1 MSSTI
6 EIPATYKAAVYDE
19 PGTISTKIV
28 ELPTPEP
35 AEGQVLIKLT
45 HSGVCHS
52 DLSVMT
58 RSWALLPSPTPKD
71 QVGGHEG
78 IGQVVKLGPG
88 AESSGLKLGSRVGVK
103 WLASICGECEDS
115 LPPAA
120 PCKAG
125 RDGCCLK
132 RSISGYFVP
141 GTFQQYVL
149 GPAHY
154 VTPIPDGLSA
164 VDAAPMLCAGITV
177 YAALV
182 RSRAQRGDWVVIS
195 GAGGGLGHLAVQA
208 AARGLGLRVVGV
220 DHPSKADLVRESGA
234 EHFVDMTQYG
244 RDEAGSQ
251 ALAAH
256 VHELCDGLGAHA
268 VVVCTPSNVAY
279 AQALGLL
286 RFDGTLVCVGVPEY
300 TPEPIGGS
308 FPFHIINLSL
318 NIVGS
323 TVGNNNDA
331 AAVLALA
338 AKGVIKSRSHVIKLD
353 ELTSAFEK
361 MHEGKLKGRVV
372 LDLWA

>member
-1 MSSTI
+1 MD
-6 EIPATYKAAVYDE
+6 IPATYRAAVYDA

-52 DLSVMT
+52 DLGVMT
-58 RSWALLPSPTPKD
+58 RSWALLPFPTPKD

-78 IGQVVKLGPG
+78 IGEVVKLGPG
-88 AESSGLKLGSRVGVK
+88 AESAGLSLGSRVGVK
-103 WLASICGECEDS
+103 WLASVCGEC
-115 LPPAA
+115 A

-125 RDGCCLK
+125 RDGCCK
-132 RSISGYFVP
+132 KQTISGYFSP

-149 GPAHY
+149 GPARY
-154 VTPIPDGLSA
+154 VTPIPDGVSA
-164 VDAAPMLCAGITV
+164 VDAAPMLCAGVTV
-177 YAALV
+177 YAALM
-182 RSRAQRGDWVVIS
+182 RSKTQRGDWVVIS
-195 GAGGGLGHLAVQA
+195 GAGGGLGHLAVQIA
-208 AARGLGLRVVGV
+208 SRGLGLRVVGV
-220 DHPSKADLVRESGA
+220 DHPSKAELVRASGA
-234 EHFVDMTQYG
+234 DHFVDMTQFP
-244 RDEAGSQ
+244 RDDGGA

-256 VHELCDGLGAHA
+256 VHALCDGLGAHA
-268 VVVCTPSNVAY
+268 VVVCTASNVAY

-286 RFDGTLVCVGVPEY
+286 RFDGTLVCVGVPEH

-308 FPFHIINLSL
+308 FPAKIINASL

-323 TVGNNNDA
+323 VVGNNEDA

-338 AKGVIKSRSHVIKLD
+338 AKGVIKCRSHVVKLD
-353 ELTSAFEK
+353 ELTSTFEQ
-361 MHEGKLKGRVV
+361 MHEAKLQGRVV

>member
-1 MSSTI
+1 M

-52 DLSVMT
+52 DLGVMT
-58 RSWALLPSPTPKD
+58 RSWALLPFPTPKD

-88 AESSGLKLGSRVGVK
+88 AETSGLKLGSRVGVK
-103 WLASICGECEDS
+103 WLASICGEC
-115 LPPAA
+115 A

-125 RDGCCLK
+125 RDGCCK
-132 RSISGYFVP
+132 QQTISGYFTP

-154 VTPIPDGLSA
+154 VTPIPDDLSA
-164 VDAAPMLCAGITV
+164 IDAAPMLCAGITV

-182 RSRAQRGDWVVIS
+182 RSRAQPGDWVVIS
-195 GAGGGLGHLAVQA
+195 GAGGGLGHLAVQI
-208 AARGLGLRVVGV
+208 AARGLGLRVVGI

-234 EHFVDMTQYG
+234 EHFVDMTKYG
-244 RDEAGSQ
+244 RDESSSQ

-268 VVVCTPSNVAY
+268 VVVCTASNVAY

-286 RFDGTLVCVGVPEY
+286 RFDGTLVCVGVPEHA
-300 TPEPIGGS
+300 PEPIGGS
-308 FPFHIINLSL
+308 LPFRIINSSL

-323 TVGNNNDA
+323 AVGNNEDA

-338 AKGVIKSRSHVIKLD
+338 AKGVIKSRSQVVKLD
-353 ELTSAFEK
+353 ELTSTFEK
-361 MHEGKLKGRVV
+361 MHEGKLHGRVV

>member
-244 RDEAGSQ
+244 SDEAGSQ

-256 VHELCDGLGAHA
+256 VHELRWGCCASTA
-268 VVVCTPSNVAY
+268 RWCAW
-279 AQALGLL
+279 
-286 RFDGTLVCVGVPEY
+286 
-300 TPEPIGGS
+300 EPIGGS